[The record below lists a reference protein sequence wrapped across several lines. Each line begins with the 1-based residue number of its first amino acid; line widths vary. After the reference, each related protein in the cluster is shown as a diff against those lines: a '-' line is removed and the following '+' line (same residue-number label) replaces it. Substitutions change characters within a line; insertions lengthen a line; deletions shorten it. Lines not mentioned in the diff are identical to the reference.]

1 MHITIFWIG
10 CCLITNVQRADSSWV
25 HHKHL
30 NVRFVRSETT
40 HKTQNTT
47 APVALTHRGYPWTQG
62 APLLCSIPSD
72 NMNIS
77 ALRLGHL
84 IVKLTQPSL
93 RFSHQRASK
102 ALVFFFYLFLTL
114 HVSDIFQYFTSF
126 SIEGSQKMEGKKK
139 TQWILFLT
147 TINTNIIIVIIWY
160 KSEFFSFLLRLLT
173 SVYLWMT

>member
-10 CCLITNVQRADSSWV
+10 CCLITNLQRADSSRV

-93 RFSHQRASK
+93 RFPHQRASK
-102 ALVFFFYLFLTL
+102 ALVFFFCLF
-114 HVSDIFQYFTSF
+114 VSRSSRKWYF
-126 SIEGSQKMEGKKK
+126 SIFYFIFNWRFSENGREKKD
-139 TQWILFLT
+139 TMNPFP
-147 TINTNIIIVIIWY
+147 Y
-160 KSEFFSFLLRLLT
+160 
-173 SVYLWMT
+173 YH